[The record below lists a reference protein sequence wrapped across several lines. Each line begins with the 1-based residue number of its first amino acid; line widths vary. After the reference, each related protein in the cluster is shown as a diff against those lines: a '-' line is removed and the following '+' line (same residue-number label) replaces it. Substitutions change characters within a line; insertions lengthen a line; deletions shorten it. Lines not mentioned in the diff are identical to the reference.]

1 MTTNTDGAMPE
12 LPDND
17 IDGEEIGKI
26 IADCTVTL
34 EGGFS
39 HLDNDMFASVIRSA
53 MEDYA
58 RAAIEQAAGAVP
70 EGLIELLQSCRGSV
84 KSDLLRYE
92 QLLLRGEKQGLELTL
107 IDAETHR
114 LMMLLDSIDALAGRE
129 AGSSDHLVPCAGGG
143 VTQPLTLAQIQTLY
157 QQVQA
162 EVAKLED
169 EGRYTFAGW
178 FPIAVRLVEAAVW
191 EAKK

>member
-12 LPDND
+12 LPEAEFPHN
-17 IDGEEIGKI
+17 IGTPRYT
-26 IADCTVTL
+26 ADQMR
-34 EGGFS
+34 E
-39 HLDNDMFASVIRSA
+39 
-53 MEDYA
+53 YA
-58 RAAIEQAAGAVP
+58 RAAIQQAAGAVP
-70 EGLIELLQSCRGSV
+70 EGLAELVQSCRGSV
-84 KSDLLRYE
+84 KSDLSGFE
-92 QLLLRGEKQGLELTL
+92 QLLLRKHSPAVEEEVT
-107 IDAETHR
+107 R
-114 LMMLLDSIDALAGRE
+114 LQAILDSIDALAGRE
-129 AGSSDHLVPCAGGG
+129 AGSSDHLAPCAGGG

-178 FPIAVRLVEAAVW
+178 FPVAVRLIEAAVW